1 MPLHVN
7 ALGVMVPG
15 KRDQRL
21 VYALTLELNLFTSG
35 KMVSSTII
43 NQK

>member
-15 KRDQRL
+15 NRDQRL
-21 VYALTLELNLFTSG
+21 VYALTPELQIFTSG

-43 NQK
+43 NKK